1 MAGSGG
7 WARAWWGPAPA
18 TALVVVLLLRVGRT
32 AAAPPP
38 PGGGEVAGYRW
49 EGAVTAVHWAPR
61 IFHYEGFLTEA
72 ECDHLLKVGG
82 AAGGDGGGEP
92 ARVQVDRG
100 ADSLVT
106 LLERRIATVAF
117 QPVANSRGFVVTH
130 FEAGQRPADGAEGPG
145 FVQAASVD
153 DRSRMEAVVTLFL
166 QAAEEG
172 GETVFP
178 KVNAPG
184 PGESPA
190 ASSAS
195 CASTGLALKPKRGDA
210 LLVYSVDLDN
220 GIEPG
225 AYQIDCPVING
236 AKSVATKA
244 IYRAP
249 ADEL

>member
-1 MAGSGG
+1 M
-7 WARAWWGPAPA
+7 
-18 TALVVVLLLRVGRT
+18 
-32 AAAPPP
+32 
-38 PGGGEVAGYRW
+38 AGYRW

-82 AAGGDGGGEP
+82 AAGGDGGGDGGGEP
-92 ARVQVDRG
+92 ARVQVARG

-153 DRSRMEAVVTLFL
+153 DRMEAVVTLFL

>member
-1 MAGSGG
+1 MVPRRVGPGAGHGAGS
-7 WARAWWGPAPA
+7 
-18 TALVVVLLLRVGRT
+18 
-32 AAAPPP
+32 AAAAGGAD
-38 PGGGEVAGYRW
+38 GGGG
-49 EGAVTAVHWAPR
+49 GAPTRGGGGVGGGGGGGGGLTAVHWAPR

-82 AAGGDGGGEP
+82 AAGGGGEP
-92 ARVQVDRG
+92 ARVQVGRG

-117 QPVANSRGFVVTH
+117 HPVANSRGFVVTH

-145 FVQAASVD
+145 FVQAASVV
-153 DRSRMEAVVTLFL
+153 DRNRMEAVVTLFL

-225 AYQIDCPVING
+225 AYQIDCPVIKG

-244 IYRAP
+244 IHRAP
-249 ADEL
+249 AHEL